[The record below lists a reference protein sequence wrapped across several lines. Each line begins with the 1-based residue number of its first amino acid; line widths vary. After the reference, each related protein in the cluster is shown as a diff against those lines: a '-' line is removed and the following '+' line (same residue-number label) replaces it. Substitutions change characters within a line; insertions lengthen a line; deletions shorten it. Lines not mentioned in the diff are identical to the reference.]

1 MLLMYAQ
8 NHAGVTAVAQPY
20 ATVPPPIDH
29 RHCGLRITF
38 QRLMEASERQ
48 LESIAHGGSIE
59 DMQVAQRI
67 LESTQTFCC
76 WENEYAQLMRR
87 VAAANAP
94 AQKRALLSACL
105 SLLHRRSLFQ
115 YLRDY
120 HVHDRQRELLLLYF
134 HSGNNYARAMVMEH
148 GNYLRSAASYLCS
161 TFLGLRLM
169 HDAVFAQPL
178 CNYET
183 LYTAYFAT
191 YCKLLTSQMGATSNQ
206 GKLVYKL
213 KCQLGQRRQQLLN
226 GVQSLH

>member
-8 NHAGVTAVAQPY
+8 NNAGVAAGARPQIAALPSFENH
-20 ATVPPPIDH
+20 PS
-29 RHCGLRITF
+29 RLCITF
-38 QRLMEASERQ
+38 HRLMEESERR
-48 LESIAHGGSIE
+48 LETIAHGGSAE

-87 VAAANAP
+87 VAAANVST
-94 AQKRALLSACL
+94 QKRALLSACL

-161 TFLGLRLM
+161 TFLGVRFM
-169 HDAVFAQPL
+169 HDAVFEQPL
-178 CNYET
+178 CDYEL
-183 LYTAYFAT
+183 LYAAYFAT
-191 YCKLLTSQMGATSNQ
+191 YCKLLTSQTEATSNQ
-206 GKLVYKL
+206 GKLAYKL